1 MAGVVGQERY
11 QFDIWGDTV
20 NVAARLV
27 GMSAPGS
34 VAVTKEIF
42 EQVASAF
49 DGESL
54 GVLDVKGKGAISIIA
69 LSRRAE
75 DFPLRH

>member
-1 MAGVVGQERY
+1 VGQERY

-42 EQVASAF
+42 EQVVHAF
-49 DGESL
+49 DGEAL
-54 GVLDVKGKGAISIIA
+54 GELNIKGKGAVSI
-69 LSRRAE
+69 
-75 DFPLRH
+75 FGLRQRT